1 MTIAV
6 SVRGLSKSFGSNS
19 VLENFNLD
27 VPAGSVTA
35 IIGPSGSG
43 KSTFLRTLNA
53 LELADSGTIRIG
65 ETEVE
70 LNGKNRPADLERLR
84 SRTAM
89 VFQNYNLFANLTA
102 LENVALGL
110 IRVQKLSKAQAH
122 ERARD
127 VLQTVGLSGKESA
140 YPFELSGGQQ
150 QRVGIARA
158 LALDPEVLLFDE
170 PTSALDPE
178 LVGEVLDVIRQLAAN
193 GRTMV
198 LVTHEIAFAHR
209 VANEVVFID
218 QGRIVEQG
226 PPKRILEDPT
236 EPRTREFL
244 SRYLDF
250 EI

>member
-1 MTIAV
+1 MTISV
-6 SVRGLSKSFGSNS
+6 SVRGLSKSFGPTS

-35 IIGPSGSG
+35 VIGPSGSG

-70 LNGKNRPADLERLR
+70 LTGKNRPADLERLR

-110 IRVQKLSKAQAH
+110 IRVQKLSKVEAH
-122 ERARD
+122 ERARQ
-127 VLQTVGLSGKESA
+127 VLQIVGLSGKESA

-158 LALDPEVLLFDE
+158 LALEPEVLLFDE

-178 LVGEVLDVIRQLAAN
+178 LVGEVLDVIRELAAN

-218 QGRIVEQG
+218 QGRIIEQG

>member
-1 MTIAV
+1 MTISV
-6 SVRGLSKSFGSNS
+6 SVRGLSKSFGPTS

-70 LNGKNRPADLERLR
+70 LTGKNRPVDLERLR

-110 IRVQKLSKAQAH
+110 IRVQKLSKVEAH
-122 ERARD
+122 ERARQ

-158 LALDPEVLLFDE
+158 LALEPEVLLFDE

-178 LVGEVLDVIRQLAAN
+178 LVGEVLDVIRELAAN

-218 QGRIVEQG
+218 QGRIIEQG

>member
-6 SVRGLSKSFGSNS
+6 SVRGLSKSFGPNS

-70 LNGKNRPADLERLR
+70 LTGKNRPVDLERLR

-110 IRVQKLSKAQAH
+110 IRVQKLSKVEAH
-122 ERARD
+122 ERARQ
-127 VLQTVGLSGKESA
+127 VLQIVGLSGKESA

-158 LALDPEVLLFDE
+158 LALEPEVLLFDE

-178 LVGEVLDVIRQLAAN
+178 LVGEVLDVIRELAAN

-218 QGRIVEQG
+218 QGRIIEQG